1 MNKILVIQTAFI
13 GDVILA
19 TPVVEALHRQF
30 PEAAIDFLLRKGNEG
45 LLVGHP
51 YIRRVIVWNKKEEKL
66 KNQLRIIRALRK
78 EHYDVAINL
87 QRFLSTG
94 IFTAFS
100 GANVR
105 IGFKKNPLSRFFT
118 HQIDHE
124 IGTGKHEVERN
135 LELLKPITGNKE
147 WEKRPVLYPSDKDF
161 AAVEKFKTGRY
172 VCMAPTSVWFTK
184 QWPAEKWEE
193 LIETIASDTKVYLL
207 GGPPDTQACESIAS
221 KFPTKVESLAGKLNF
236 LESAA
241 LMKNAAMN
249 YVNDSAPMHI
259 ASAMNAPTT
268 AIFCSTVPNFG
279 FGPLSDSSRVVEVT
293 EPLPCRPCGLHGY
306 KACPEGHFKCAL
318 NISIKQVNS

>member
-30 PEAAIDFLLRKGNEG
+30 PDAAIDFLLRKGNEG

-51 YIRRVIVWNKKEEKL
+51 NIRRVIVWNKKEEKL

-135 LELLKPITGNKE
+135 LELLRPITGNKE

-172 VCMAPTSVWFTK
+172 VCIAPTSVWFTK

-249 YVNDSAPMHI
+249 YMNDSAPMHI

-268 AIFCSTVPNFG
+268 AI
-279 FGPLSDSSRVVEVT
+279 
-293 EPLPCRPCGLHGY
+293 
-306 KACPEGHFKCAL
+306 
-318 NISIKQVNS
+318 